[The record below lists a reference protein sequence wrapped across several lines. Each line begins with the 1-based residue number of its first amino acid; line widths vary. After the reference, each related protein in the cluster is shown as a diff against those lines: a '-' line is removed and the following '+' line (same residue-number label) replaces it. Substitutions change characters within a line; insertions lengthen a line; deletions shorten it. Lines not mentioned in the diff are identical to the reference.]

1 MQRKFLNFHDNIK
14 LNNFDENS
22 TLREKRDLI
31 LERVRSKVPKSFE
44 PFNQGSYGMGTGIQ
58 PVNGDYDIDVGLI
71 FNIDP
76 YYFNS
81 NTVKT
86 WVFDSLE
93 DYTKRVE
100 FKNPCITVYYTKLG
114 ESQYHVD
121 LPIYAKRGNQ
131 LFLAVGK
138 RHSANPSWQ
147 PSEAKQLI
155 SLVAARHSGENA
167 AQFRRVIRY
176 LKRWKNENFSLEGHA
191 APPGIALT
199 MCAYNWFRPHG
210 AGTSAYFDDLQATIY
225 LVQQIINNFTVTIH
239 DGQYSQR
246 LKAEVPV
253 APQDDTL
260 RRMTNQKMDEFRR
273 RLNDLKA
280 NLDAA
285 KTGQTEPL
293 KRAFWSDFP
302 S

>member
-1 MQRKFLNFHDNIK
+1 MQRKFLNFHENIK

-31 LERVRSKVPKSFE
+31 LDRVRSKVSKSFE

-76 YYFNS
+76 NSFDS

-93 DYTKRVE
+93 GYTKRVE

-155 SLVAARHSGENA
+155 NLVAARHSGENA

-176 LKRWKNENFSLEGHA
+176 LKRWKNEKFSLEGHA

-210 AGTSAYFDDLQATIY
+210 AGTSASFDDLQATIY
-225 LVQQIINNFTVTIH
+225 LVQQIINNFTGTIH

-260 RRMTNQKMDEFRR
+260 RRMTNQKMDEFRG

-293 KRAFWSDFP
+293 KRAFGSDFP